1 MGRYPSSINYA
12 CLFHSNPWTLTCQH
26 RKNLGN
32 FLRVQPRIIRKN
44 LWNSW
49 RVQPR
54 IIRRN
59 LGNSWRVQPRIKR
72 ILPSNSHTFP
82 SNFSVLCLVQY
93 LTWKTFNFL
102 ISQEGHLI
110 VHLGSSS
117 HAKLVSVLIINNH
130 FLLEVFLIF
139 PSLISKCNKLAF
151 YFILFFGSIYTSY
164 IICLFR
170 ALRRLD

>member
-1 MGRYPSSINYA
+1 MMGRYPSSINYA

-32 FLRVQPRIIRKN
+32 
-44 LWNSW
+44 SW
-49 RVQPR
+49 
-54 IIRRN
+54 
-59 LGNSWRVQPRIKR
+59 RIKR

-82 SNFSVLCLVQY
+82 SNFSVPCLAQY
-93 LTWKTFNFL
+93 PTWKTFNFL
-102 ISQEGHLI
+102 ISREGHLI

-130 FLLEVFLIF
+130 FLAQMFLIF

-151 YFILFFGSIYTSY
+151 YFILFFGSIYT
-164 IICLFR
+164 
-170 ALRRLD
+170 

>member
-32 FLRVQPRIIRKN
+32 SWRVQPRIIRKN
-44 LWNSW
+44 L
-49 RVQPR
+49 
-54 IIRRN
+54 
-59 LGNSWRVQPRIKR
+59 GNSWRVEPRIKR

-82 SNFSVLCLVQY
+82 SNFSVPCLAQY
-93 LTWKTFNFL
+93 PTWKTFNFL

-130 FLLEVFLIF
+130 FLARIF
-139 PSLISKCNKLAF
+139 FIFSSLISKCNKLAF
-151 YFILFFGSIYTSY
+151 YFIFWVDLYLIYNVFVKGLEKAWLNLGE
-164 IICLFR
+164 CPML
-170 ALRRLD
+170 